1 MTTISKLWSM
11 LEPAEKV
18 SAAGLL
24 VWMLISMVLE
34 MVGLGLV
41 VPALTLM
48 AGGSGSGILG
58 RLPPSLEWIGGV
70 DRSTMLFCGLGALL
84 ALYLVK
90 AGFVLFAAWRQLK
103 FIERLQNRVAERLFT
118 VYLGQPWTFHLQR
131 NSASMIRAINDVTP
145 MAGTVTFLLGALAES
160 LAVAGIMATLLW
172 FEPVGAA
179 VVGLLASAATFVL
192 DRVTRKRLTRWG
204 AIAQQHHTQCSK
216 HMLQGLNGVKDVI
229 VAGVEKGFIEP
240 FVTNRSRYVQILT
253 RQNFV
258 GAIPRIWYEILAI
271 GALCVLTLVLHA
283 QGFAPQEMVPTLGLF
298 AAASFKML
306 PSVNRLAQA
315 AQSMRYGKALI
326 DEIHSE
332 LQLSVR
338 PLQDPSTGTPMR
350 FERAVAVEGVTCRY
364 PGADRDALQ
373 NVSFT
378 IPQGSAIGIIGGS
391 GAGKSTLVDV
401 ILGLLAPREGRVT
414 VDGIDIATDVRGWQR
429 LIGYVPQSIYLC
441 DDSLRRN
448 VAFGVPEDRFD
459 PAAFERAIKAARL
472 DDFLATLPEG
482 EHTLVGERGVRL
494 SGGQRQRIGIARA
507 LYHDPPVL
515 VLDEATSALDTDTER
530 DVMRAVNALHGK
542 KTLIIIA
549 HRLSTIASCNTIHRL
564 DHGTIVETGT
574 FREICPS

>member
-1 MTTISKLWSM
+1 MTTLAKLWAM

-24 VWMLISMVLE
+24 VWMLISMLLE

-41 VPALTLM
+41 IPALTLM
-48 AGGSGSGILG
+48 AGGSDSGML
-58 RLPPSLEWIGGV
+58 RHLPPSLQWIGGV
-70 DRSTMLFCGLGALL
+70 DRSTLLFWGLGALL
-84 ALYLVK
+84 LLYLVK
-90 AGFVLFAAWRQLK
+90 AAFVLFAVWRQLK

-131 NSASMIRAINDVTP
+131 NSASLIRVINDVTP

-160 LAVAGIMATLLW
+160 LAVVGIMATLLW
-172 FEPVGAA
+172 FEPVGAL
-179 VVGLLASAATFVL
+179 VVGALATAATFVL
-192 DRVTRKRLTRWG
+192 DRVTRKRLVRWG
-204 AIAQQHHTQCSK
+204 GIAQQHHTQSSK

-240 FVTNRSRYVQILT
+240 FVANRSRYVQILT
-253 RQNFV
+253 RQNFI

-271 GALCVLTLVLHA
+271 GSLCVLTLVLHA
-283 QGFAPQEMVPTLGLF
+283 QGLGPQEMIPTLGLF

-315 AQSMRYGKALI
+315 TQAMRFGKALI
-326 DEIHSE
+326 DEIDSE
-332 LQLSVR
+332 LQLSAR
-338 PLQDPSTGTPMR
+338 PIPECSGAPMR
-350 FERAVAVEGVTCRY
+350 FEDTIAVESVTSRY
-364 PGADRDALQ
+364 PGADRNALE

-378 IPQGSAIGIIGGS
+378 IPQGASVGIVGGS

-401 ILGLLAPREGRVT
+401 ILGLIAPLEGRVT
-414 VDGIDIATDVRGWQR
+414 VDGVDIATDVRGWQR
-429 LIGYVPQSIYLC
+429 LVGYVPQSIYLC

-459 PAAFERAIKAARL
+459 QAAFDRAIKAARL
-472 DDFLATLPEG
+472 DDFMATLPEG
-482 EHTLVGERGVRL
+482 EHTMVGERGVRL

-530 DVMRAVNALHGK
+530 DVMHAVNALHGQ

-549 HRLSTIASCNTIHRL
+549 HRLTTVANCDRVYRFEHGRLIAA
-564 DHGTIVETGT
+564 GT
-574 FREICPS
+574 FSEVCAG